1 MQAQQLR
8 SRSRSQARAAAQAP
22 LTPSHHGWPTG
33 KGSGPQSYKALPEHY
48 QPLRSYAAPGQ
59 TGITSAL
66 LLMDKGICAPPHLS
80 SVVPISSQKAKQ
92 HLPWSPE
99 DILETWEEFWEP
111 RGDYSFRKHLTEAG
125 GRCCRCSWRP
135 RSGCGSSCPAFTAS
149 AA

>member
-22 LTPSHHGWPTG
+22 LTPSHHGWPPG

-66 LLMDKGICAPPHLS
+66 LLMDKGIRAPPHLS

-99 DILETWEEFWEP
+99 DILETWEEF
-111 RGDYSFRKHLTEAG
+111 
-125 GRCCRCSWRP
+125 
-135 RSGCGSSCPAFTAS
+135 
-149 AA
+149 

>member
-1 MQAQQLR
+1 MAPCRLSSWGAGAGARPVLRLRHLSPPATMAGPQGKARGLRVTRPYLSTINLSGHTQPLARQALPALSSSWTR
-8 SRSRSQARAAAQAP
+8 GSVHP
-22 LTPSHHGWPTG
+22 LTS
-33 KGSGPQSYKALPEHY
+33 
-48 QPLRSYAAPGQ
+48 
-59 TGITSAL
+59 
-66 LLMDKGICAPPHLS
+66 
-80 SVVPISSQKAKQ
+80 PISSQKAKQ